1 MDPFD
6 YRRCSHTSGRFHIT
20 GFEPRDPNWETRVRE
35 SFARQGFQEYLGAQI
50 DHLAPGEMNISLPF
64 RQELTQQ
71 HGYFHAG
78 VTATIADTA
87 AGYAALSL
95 YPGGTG
101 VLTTEYK
108 INLLNPAKG
117 DRLVARGRVIKPGR
131 TLTVC
136 RADVYGIHGDDET
149 HVATALLSMISLE
162 GLDG

>member
-1 MDPFD
+1 MD
-6 YRRCSHTSGRFHIT
+6 
-20 GFEPRDPNWETRVRE
+20 
-35 SFARQGFQEYLGAQI
+35 
-50 DHLAPGEMNISLPF
+50 ISLPF

-95 YPGGTG
+95 YPSGTG
-101 VLTTEYK
+101 VLTTEFK
-108 INLLNPAKG
+108 INLLNPASG
-117 DRLVARGRVIKPGR
+117 QLLVARGRVVRPGR

-136 RADVYGIHGDDET
+136 TADVYSMQQGDET
-149 HVATALLSMISLE
+149 HVATAILSMISLE